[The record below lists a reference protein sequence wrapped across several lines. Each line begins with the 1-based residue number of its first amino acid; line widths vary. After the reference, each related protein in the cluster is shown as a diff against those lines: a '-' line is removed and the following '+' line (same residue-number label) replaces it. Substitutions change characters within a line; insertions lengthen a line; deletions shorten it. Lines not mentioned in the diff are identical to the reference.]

1 MRKPSLSWNEMARLQ
16 AVVTNGSMVMGAD
29 DDRRL
34 IEMDLLTTGT
44 RARTK
49 IEDGRTSEII
59 VKPTDR
65 LRNFHLT
72 TDGQIDETTFIVRDP
87 SDCRRPYIFKDQLV
101 TLTGIMENTIEQMRQ
116 ARRALVWKYVDTGS
130 DASTGAMAS
139 QETLAVD
146 IEKIEPADLVN
157 IRNLEVAIDYHLE
170 ILGALDENCDFYQDM
185 AELRTRGEF

>member
-1 MRKPSLSWNEMARLQ
+1 MARLQ
-16 AVVTNGSMVMGAD
+16 AVVTNGAMPLD
-29 DDRRL
+29 DSLIYQDRRL

-116 ARRALVWKYVDTGS
+116 ARRAVVLKYVDTGS
-130 DASTGAMAS
+130 DANTGAIAS
-139 QETLAVD
+139 QGTLAVD
-146 IEKIEPADLVN
+146 IEKIEPEDLMN
-157 IRNLEVAIDYHLE
+157 IRNLEEAIDYHLE

-185 AELRTRGEF
+185 AELRARGEF